1 MKTLKQLE
9 KEKVKEMIQRMEK
22 NCFTSDERKAEAKDS
37 LVNPHTTY
45 TVRTEPHCCHV
56 VNRNRYTVETL
67 TRVRDGKVKSTTCSW
82 CGGPVPAVSEE
93 ELVLDGAYDTVGVHV
108 MNSRLFWA
116 GYSDSFYLAD

>member
-1 MKTLKQLE
+1 M

-22 NCFTSDERKAEAKDS
+22 NCFTSEERKAEAKDS

-56 VNRNRYTVETL
+56 VNQNRYTVETL

-82 CGGPVPAVSEE
+82 CGSPVPAVSEQ
-93 ELVLDGAYDTVGVHV
+93 ELVLNGSYDSVGVHEI
-108 MNSRLFWA
+108 NSRLFWA